1 MPRKRWSEE
10 QIVYAVKQSEA
21 GRTAAEICRELGVS
35 QQRSTRGRSF
45 KLLEGSVSV
54 LDETKARLGRKQT
67 SEC

>member
-35 QQRSTRGRSF
+35 EQTFYTSGGIGALGCKSFGSCGNFGTR
-45 KLLEGSVSV
+45 
-54 LDETKARLGRKQT
+54 TAN
-67 SEC
+67 